1 MKITDPQS
9 LIDKIPSARWQA
21 LKSRG
26 SIWRDGFDAASQ
38 PVYVHPADHSRPDK
52 EGSDLEARLER
63 ALEEVETISAGKKMS
78 SIADGSVAEAAKR
91 AISGK
96 IQRLGDFVD
105 TDAVRFIFFFL
116 ISRRA
121 DH

>member
-1 MKITDPQS
+1 MEITDPQS

-26 SIWRDGFDAASQ
+26 SIRSAGPDGASQ
-38 PVYVHPADHSRPDK
+38 PVYVHPANHYQSDK
-52 EGSDLEARLER
+52 GGSDLEARLER
-63 ALEEVETISAGKKMS
+63 ALEEVETISAGEKTS
-78 SIADGSVAEAAKR
+78 SIADGPVAEPAKR

-105 TDAVRFIFFFL
+105 TDAVRFN
-116 ISRRA
+116 
-121 DH
+121 